1 VLQAADSISF
11 LETLAD
17 LSAAWVHDG
26 LCSAEKARQKHIWMY
41 ERIRIPLAR
50 ELARPYYEAAL
61 AAVEA
66 VPASG
71 GARVDGGAR

>member
-1 VLQAADSISF
+1 
-11 LETLAD
+11 
-17 LSAAWVHDG
+17 
-26 LCSAEKARQKHIWMY
+26 MY